1 MFCFLYCLKFQM
13 LPFNYLNK
21 MEFNTIPIMAKLWL
35 EPQNNSSTQST
46 HNDFLLIILVF
57 WFALFIV
64 TCNKSTKFQKHTLL
78 KITGKSMQIEIKRK
92 SKYIQRKLIWNY
104 ICTLMFTAALFTTA
118 KTWEQPKCPLRNEW
132 IKKMWDTYAMEN
144 Y

>member
-118 KTWEQPKCPLRNEW
+118 KTWEQLKCPLRNEW
-132 IKKMWDTYAMEN
+132 IKKMWNTYAMEN